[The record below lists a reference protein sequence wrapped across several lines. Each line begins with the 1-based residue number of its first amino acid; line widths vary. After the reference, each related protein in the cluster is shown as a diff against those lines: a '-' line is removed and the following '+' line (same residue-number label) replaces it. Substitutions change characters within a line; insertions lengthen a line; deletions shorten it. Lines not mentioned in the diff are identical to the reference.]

1 MNIALE
7 LTAAATAS
15 RARMAL
21 VVAEELRAR
30 DVLCGEEASDRT
42 MYAAEERRARVDVA
56 TWESERQ
63 LLLVREAVQR
73 ERAQLALR
81 EQLMSVASNEQR
93 ERADLQRDEARVH
106 ADMVRSEATEA
117 AAIRAAIDAAR
128 RDVEELARD
137 EKHERYTI
145 HEDEREAR
153 RHILQRRA
161 EVAHDAGVHQ
171 QLLHSASGLQLL
183 QAMDTAVAEFTAG
196 AAWIAHEEQMARTT
210 LAQAERIEQQVVAQS
225 RAQSQ
230 QREDSESVQRDLET
244 MNIALELTAAATASR
259 ARMALVVA
267 EELRARDV
275 LCGEEASDRTMYAA
289 EERRARVDVATWE
302 SERQLLLV
310 REAVQRERAQLAL
323 REQLMS
329 VASNEQRERADLQRD
344 EARVHAD
351 MVRSE
356 ATEAAAIRAAIDA
369 ARRDVEEL
377 ARDEKHE
384 RYTIHEDE
392 REARRHIL
400 QRRAEVAHDAG
411 VHQQLLHSA
420 SGLQLLQAMDTAVAE
435 FTAGAAWIAHEEQMA
450 RTTLAQAERI
460 EQQVVAQS
468 RAQSQ
473 QREDSESVQRD
484 LETMNIALEL
494 TAAATAS
501 RARMAL
507 VVAEELRARDVL
519 CGEEASDRTMYAAEE
534 RRARVDVA
542 TWESERQ
549 LLLVR
554 EAVQRERAQLALR
567 EQLMSV
573 ASNEQR
579 ERADLQR
586 DEARVHADMV
596 RSEATEAAAIRAAI
610 DAARRDVEEL
620 ARDEKHERY
629 TIHEDEREARRHILQ
644 RRVVHQQLLQAM
656 DTAVAEFTAGAAWIA
671 HEEQMARTTLA
682 QAERIEQQVVAQ
694 SRAQSQQRE
703 DSESVQRD
711 LETMN
716 IALEL
721 TAAATASRARM
732 ALVVAEELRAR
743 DVLCGE
749 EASDR
754 TMYAAEERRARVD
767 VATWESERR
776 AAFKKQLMSV
786 ASNEQRERADLQ
798 RDEARVH
805 ADMVRSEATE
815 AAAIRAAIDAARRD
829 VEELARDEKH
839 ERYTIHEDEREAR
852 RHILQRRVVHQQLLQ
867 AMDTAVAEF
876 TAGAAW
882 IAHEEQM
889 ARTTLAQAER
899 IEQQVVAQ
907 SRAQS
912 QQREDSESVQRDLE
926 TMNIALELTAA
937 ATASR
942 ARMALV
948 VAEELRARDVLC
960 GEEASDRT
968 MYAAEERRARVDVA
982 TWESER
988 QLLLV
993 REAVQRERAQLALRE
1008 QLMSVASNEQRERAD
1023 LQRDEARVHADM
1035 VRSEATEAAA
1045 IRAAIDAARRD
1056 VEELARDEK
1065 HERYTIHEDERE
1077 ARRHILQRRVVHQQ
1091 LLQAMDTAVAE
1102 FTAGAA
1108 WIAHEEQMARTTLA
1122 QAERI
1127 EQQVVAQSRA
1137 QSQQREDSESVQR
1150 DLETMNIALELTAA
1164 ATASRARMALVVA
1177 EELRARDVLCGE
1189 EASDRTMYAA
1199 EERRARVDVATWESE
1214 RRAAFK
1220 KQLMSVAS
1228 NEQRER
1234 ADLQRDEARVHADMV
1249 RSEATEAA
1257 AIRAAIDAARRDV
1270 EELARDEKHERYTIH
1285 EDEREARR
1293 HILQRR
1299 VVHQQLLQAMDTAVA
1314 EFTAGAAWIAHEEQM
1329 ARTTLAQAERIEQQ
1343 VVAQSR
1349 AQSQQREDSESV
1361 QRDLET
1367 MNIALELTAAATASR
1382 ARMALVVAEE
1392 LRARDVLCGEEASDR
1407 TMYAAEERRARVDVA
1422 TWESERQLLLVRE
1435 AVQRERAQL
1444 ALREQL
1450 MSVASNEQRE
1460 RADLQRDE
1468 ARVHADMVRSEATE
1482 AAAIRAA
1489 IDAARRD
1496 VEELAR
1502 DEKHERY
1509 TIHEDEREA
1518 RRHILQRRVVHQQL
1532 LQAMDT
1538 AVAEFTAGAAWIAHE
1553 EQMARTTLAQAER
1566 IEQQVVAQSR
1576 AQSQQRED
1584 SESVQRD
1591 LETMNIALELTA
1603 AATASRA
1610 RMALVVAEELR
1621 ARDVLCGEEASDRT
1635 MYAAE
1640 ERRARVDVATWES
1653 ERRAAFK
1660 KQLMSVAS
1668 NEQRERADLQRDEA
1682 RVHADMVRSEATEAA
1697 AIRAAIDAARR
1708 DVEELARDEKH
1719 ERYTIHED
1727 EREARRHILQR
1738 RAEVAHDAGVHQQL
1752 LHSASGLQLLQAM
1765 DTAVAEFT
1773 AGAAWIAHEEQMA
1786 RTTLAQAERIEQQVV
1801 AQSRAQSQQ
1810 REDSE
1815 SVQRDLETMNIALEL
1830 TAAATASRARMALVV
1845 AEELRARDVLC
1856 GEEASD
1862 RTMYAAEERRARV
1875 DVATWESERQLLLV
1889 REAVQRERAQLA
1901 LREQLM
1907 SVASNE
1913 QRERADLQR
1922 DEARVHADMVRSE
1935 ATEAAAIRA
1944 AIDAA
1949 RRDVEELARDEKHER
1964 YTIHEDEREARRHIL
1979 QRRVVH
1985 QQLLQA
1991 MDTAVAEFTAGA
2003 AWIAHEEQMA
2013 RTTLAQAERIEQQVV
2028 AQSRAQSQQREDSE
2042 SVQRDLET
2050 MNIALE
2056 LTAAATASR
2065 ARMALVVAEELRARD
2080 VLCGEEASDRT
2091 MYAAEERRA
2100 RVDVATWESERRAA
2114 FKKQLMSVASN
2125 EQRER
2130 ADLQRDEARVHADMV
2145 RSEATEAA
2153 AIRAAIDAARRD
2165 VEELARDEKHERY
2178 TIHEDE
2184 REARRHIL
2192 QRRAEVAHD
2201 AGVHQQ
2207 LLHSASGLQLLQ
2219 AMDTAVAEFTA
2230 GAAWIAHEEQMART
2244 TLAQAERIEQQVVAQ
2259 SRAQSQQR
2267 EDSESVQRDLETM
2280 NIALELTAAATAS
2293 RARMA
2298 LVVAEELR
2306 ARDVLCGEEASDR
2319 TMYAAEERRA
2329 RVDVATWESE
2339 RQLLLV
2345 REAVQR
2351 ERAQLAL
2358 REQLMSVASNEQ
2370 RERADLQRD
2379 EARVH
2384 ADMVRSEATEAAA
2397 IRAAIDAARRDV
2409 EELARDEKH
2418 ERYTIHEDEREARR
2432 HILQRR
2438 AEVAHDA
2445 GVHQQLLHSASGLQL
2460 LQAMDTAVAEFT
2472 AGAAWIAH
2480 EEQMARTTLAQ
2491 AERIEQ
2497 QVVAQSRAQ
2506 SQQREDSESVQRDL
2520 ETMNIALELTAAA
2533 TASRAR
2539 MALVVAE
2546 ELRARDVLCGE
2557 EASDRT
2563 MYAAEERRA
2572 RVDVATWESER
2583 RAAFKKQ
2590 LMSVAS
2596 NEQRERADLQ
2606 RDEARVHAD
2615 MVRSEATE
2623 AAAIR
2628 AAIDAARRDV
2638 EELAR
2643 DEKHE
2648 RYTIH
2653 EDEREARRH
2662 ILQRRVVHQ
2671 QLLQAMD
2678 TAVAEFTAGA
2688 AWIAHEEQM
2697 ARTTL
2702 AQAERIEQQVVAQ
2715 SRAQSQQREDSES
2728 VQRDLETMNIALELT
2743 AAATASRARM
2753 ALVVAEELRARDV
2766 LCGEEASD
2774 RTMYAAEERRA
2785 RVDVATWESER
2796 QLLLVR
2802 EAVQRERAQLALREQ
2817 LMSVASNEQ
2826 RERADLQRDEARVHA
2841 DMVRSEATEAAA
2853 IRAAIDAARRDVEE
2867 LARDEKHERYTIHE
2881 DEREARRHILQRR
2894 AEVAHD
2900 AGVHQQLLHSASG
2913 LQLLQAMDTA
2923 VAEFTA
2929 GAAWI
2934 AHEEQM
2940 ARTTLAQAERIE
2952 QQVVAQSRAQS
2963 QQREDSESV
2972 QRDLETMNIALELTA
2987 AATASRARMA
2997 LVVAEELRARDVLCG
3012 EEASDRTMYAAEER
3026 RARVDVATWES
3037 ERRAAFKK
3045 QLMSVASNEQRERA
3059 DLQRDE
3065 ARVHAD
3071 MVRSEATEAAA
3082 IRAAIDA
3089 ARRDVEELARDE
3101 KHERYTIHEDE
3112 REARRHILQRRA
3124 EVAHDAGV
3132 HQQLLHSAS
3141 GLQLLQAMDTAVA
3154 EFTAGAAWI
3163 AHEEQMARTT
3173 LAQAERIEQQVV
3185 AQSRAQSQQRED
3197 SESVQ
3202 RDLETMNIALEL
3214 TAAATASRARMALVV
3229 AEELRA
3235 RDVLC
3240 GEEASDRTMYAAEER
3255 RARVDVAT
3263 WESERRAAFKKQ
3275 LMSVASNEQRERA
3288 DLQRDEARVH
3298 ADMVRSE
3305 ATEAAAIRAAIDAAR
3320 RDVEELARDEKHERY
3335 TIHEDEREARRH
3347 ILQRRAE
3354 VAHDAGVHQQL
3365 LHSASGLQLL
3375 QAMDTAVAEFTAG
3388 AAWIAHEEQMA
3399 RTTLAQAERIE
3410 QQVVAQS
3417 RAQSQQREDSESV
3430 QRDLETMNIAL
3441 ELTAAATAS
3450 RARMALVVAE
3460 ELRARDVLCGEE
3472 ASDRTMYAAEE
3483 RRARVDV
3490 ATWESERRAAFK
3502 KQLMSVAS
3510 NEQRERADL
3519 QRDEAR
3525 VHADMVRS
3533 EATEAA
3539 AIRAAIDAA
3548 RRDVE
3553 ELARDEKHERY
3564 TIHEDEREA
3573 RRHILQRRAEVAHDA
3588 GVHQQLLHSASGLQL
3603 LQAMDTAVAEFTA
3616 GAAWIAHEEQMAR
3629 TTLAQ
3634 AERIEQQVVAQSRAQ
3649 SQQREDSESV
3659 QRDLET
3665 MNIALELTAAATASR
3680 ARMAL
3685 VVAEELRARDVLCG
3699 EEASDRTMYAAEERR
3714 ARVDVATWES
3724 ERRAAFKKQLMSV
3737 ASNEQRERADLQRDE
3752 ARVHADMVRSEAT
3765 EAAAI
3770 RAAIDAARRDV
3781 EELARDE
3788 KHERYTIHEDEREA
3802 RRHILQRRAEVAH
3815 DAGVHQQLLHSASGL
3830 QLLQAM
3836 DTAVAEFT
3844 AGAAWIAHEEQMART
3859 TLAQAE
3865 RIEQQVVAQSR
3876 AQSQQREDSES
3887 VQRDL
3892 ETMNIALELT
3902 AAATASRARMALVVA
3917 EELRARDVLC
3927 GEEASDRTMYAA
3939 EERRARVDVA
3949 TWESERQLLLVREAV
3964 QRERAQLALREQ
3976 LMSVASNEQRE
3987 RADLQRDEA
3996 RVHADMVR
4004 SEATEA
4010 AAIRAA
4016 IDAARRDVEELARDE
4031 KHERYT
4037 IHEDER
4043 EARRHILQRRA
4054 EVAHDAGVHQQLL
4067 HSASGLQLL
4076 QAMDTAVAEFTAG
4089 AAWIA
4094 HEEQVLRYFISHF
4107 VSIKYFFVFSVFSF
4121 SSCSIF
4127 FSDCSLNSFFNF
4139 INAVVFD
4146 VFSFF
4151 DSCRSSFFSCVVST
4165 NFSFGGETYLCPL
4178 ISDVSVVDVGYDVV
4192 DAASVFSNSLCSV
4205 PDPYCSQILTGSA
4218 MYDFKPVQNVAL
4230 PHGASGYDD
4239 IAVLCC
4245 SVPVFSQQHSH
4256 LPVINDDEQSYVA
4269 SECCLNRLDADISDV
4284 DHRCSDPLEFS
4295 HGPGVKMTHSSD
4307 GGRFKHSTDIS
4318 AVPSTYVAADAD
4330 ECLSPPL
4337 LPVSRICRV
4346 CFRTETSDC
4355 VHCASL
4361 ICFHCRLPSSSRPC
4375 CKLHYLSI
4383 VNNRQRILAE
4393 KRLQSKRERHGKG
4406 KRHQQDHLSAYRD
4419 NMEYDETLH
4428 DTVKSDSGA
4437 ALCVGRHVENRSC
4450 TFLTVLGAQRESQDA
4465 SKEERECNASSSVEL
4480 LLTPPKRSPHALLGD
4495 VSDKVDSGTNEE
4507 ECLFGDVE
4515 PKTERKQAKAFFVPL
4530 YSGGEPRRPKP
4541 PTPRNYIPHAVP
4553 RPVRQMQVRR
4563 RKCSAVRQHF
4573 QKAHSPSRAT
4583 ALAAAVESPKICPRY
4598 SRYTSKKYCNP
4609 SVSGEVEHRKRP
4621 KPLLCKLP
4629 SKGTGLGGV
4638 GMRTRRGIKEHK
4650 WAQEAPIAKSSLLG
4664 VMKEKQFQFRTE
4676 ADCENERTF
4685 EYLQDESLSTS
4696 VGLARTYFDGKP
4708 VRSFDSSPHYRDM
4721 RENGVKNYMSQ
4732 RDLCRESRNSNNV
4745 RAKRVQVTDDR
4756 QREGCSHGGQVQL
4769 RDFEANLRKDNT
4781 RMQMRNT
4788 PEIEA
4793 YYYKSVQSNRA
4804 SPTLPRLDKK
4814 LRHLQQHRVTVNSP
4828 DVHCVRYHYHNNETP
4843 RVDNMGLGIEY
4854 HHTNRCRQ
4862 IPQGSARVTHQ
4873 PCITVHLLPRPG
4885 AQSATR
4891 VPTPS
4896 KSRSLS
4902 HRGGRNCTQCRTP
4915 LRTVSP
4921 PWRTDNNTFLQPP
4934 WNVNQPRS
4942 FVAKPFTRNVFQSDL

>member
-1 MNIALE
+1 MDTAVAEFTAGAAWIAHEEQMARTTLAQAERIEQQVVAQSRAQSQQREDSESVQRDLETMNIALE

-644 RRVVHQQLLQAM
+644 RR
-656 DTAVAEFTAGAAWIA
+656 
-671 HEEQMARTTLA
+671 
-682 QAERIEQQVVAQ
+682 
-694 SRAQSQQRE
+694 
-703 DSESVQRD
+703 
-711 LETMN
+711 
-716 IALEL
+716 
-721 TAAATASRARM
+721 
-732 ALVVAEELRAR
+732 
-743 DVLCGE
+743 
-749 EASDR
+749 
-754 TMYAAEERRARVD
+754 
-767 VATWESERR
+767 
-776 AAFKKQLMSV
+776 
-786 ASNEQRERADLQ
+786 
-798 RDEARVH
+798 
-805 ADMVRSEATE
+805 
-815 AAAIRAAIDAARRD
+815 
-829 VEELARDEKH
+829 
-839 ERYTIHEDEREAR
+839 
-852 RHILQRRVVHQQLLQ
+852 
-867 AMDTAVAEF
+867 
-876 TAGAAW
+876 
-882 IAHEEQM
+882 
-889 ARTTLAQAER
+889 
-899 IEQQVVAQ
+899 
-907 SRAQS
+907 
-912 QQREDSESVQRDLE
+912 
-926 TMNIALELTAA
+926 
-937 ATASR
+937 
-942 ARMALV
+942 
-948 VAEELRARDVLC
+948 
-960 GEEASDRT
+960 
-968 MYAAEERRARVDVA
+968 
-982 TWESER
+982 
-988 QLLLV
+988 
-993 REAVQRERAQLALRE
+993 
-1008 QLMSVASNEQRERAD
+1008 
-1023 LQRDEARVHADM
+1023 
-1035 VRSEATEAAA
+1035 
-1045 IRAAIDAARRD
+1045 
-1056 VEELARDEK
+1056 
-1065 HERYTIHEDERE
+1065 
-1077 ARRHILQRRVVHQQ
+1077 
-1091 LLQAMDTAVAE
+1091 
-1102 FTAGAA
+1102 
-1108 WIAHEEQMARTTLA
+1108 
-1122 QAERI
+1122 
-1127 EQQVVAQSRA
+1127 
-1137 QSQQREDSESVQR
+1137 
-1150 DLETMNIALELTAA
+1150 
-1164 ATASRARMALVVA
+1164 
-1177 EELRARDVLCGE
+1177 
-1189 EASDRTMYAA
+1189 
-1199 EERRARVDVATWESE
+1199 
-1214 RRAAFK
+1214 
-1220 KQLMSVAS
+1220 
-1228 NEQRER
+1228 
-1234 ADLQRDEARVHADMV
+1234 
-1249 RSEATEAA
+1249 
-1257 AIRAAIDAARRDV
+1257 
-1270 EELARDEKHERYTIH
+1270 
-1285 EDEREARR
+1285 
-1293 HILQRR
+1293 
-1299 VVHQQLLQAMDTAVA
+1299 
-1314 EFTAGAAWIAHEEQM
+1314 
-1329 ARTTLAQAERIEQQ
+1329 
-1343 VVAQSR
+1343 
-1349 AQSQQREDSESV
+1349 
-1361 QRDLET
+1361 
-1367 MNIALELTAAATASR
+1367 
-1382 ARMALVVAEE
+1382 
-1392 LRARDVLCGEEASDR
+1392 
-1407 TMYAAEERRARVDVA
+1407 
-1422 TWESERQLLLVRE
+1422 
-1435 AVQRERAQL
+1435 
-1444 ALREQL
+1444 
-1450 MSVASNEQRE
+1450 
-1460 RADLQRDE
+1460 
-1468 ARVHADMVRSEATE
+1468 
-1482 AAAIRAA
+1482 
-1489 IDAARRD
+1489 
-1496 VEELAR
+1496 
-1502 DEKHERY
+1502 
-1509 TIHEDEREA
+1509 
-1518 RRHILQRRVVHQQL
+1518 
-1532 LQAMDT
+1532 
-1538 AVAEFTAGAAWIAHE
+1538 
-1553 EQMARTTLAQAER
+1553 
-1566 IEQQVVAQSR
+1566 
-1576 AQSQQRED
+1576 
-1584 SESVQRD
+1584 
-1591 LETMNIALELTA
+1591 
-1603 AATASRA
+1603 
-1610 RMALVVAEELR
+1610 
-1621 ARDVLCGEEASDRT
+1621 
-1635 MYAAE
+1635 
-1640 ERRARVDVATWES
+1640 
-1653 ERRAAFK
+1653 
-1660 KQLMSVAS
+1660 
-1668 NEQRERADLQRDEA
+1668 
-1682 RVHADMVRSEATEAA
+1682 
-1697 AIRAAIDAARR
+1697 
-1708 DVEELARDEKH
+1708 
-1719 ERYTIHED
+1719 
-1727 EREARRHILQR
+1727 
-1738 RAEVAHDAGVHQQL
+1738 AEVAHDAGVHQQL

-1901 LREQLM
+1901 LRE
-1907 SVASNE
+1907 
-1913 QRERADLQR
+1913 
-1922 DEARVHADMVRSE
+1922 
-1935 ATEAAAIRA
+1935 
-1944 AIDAA
+1944 
-1949 RRDVEELARDEKHER
+1949 
-1964 YTIHEDEREARRHIL
+1964 
-1979 QRRVVH
+1979 
-1985 QQLLQA
+1985 
-1991 MDTAVAEFTAGA
+1991 
-2003 AWIAHEEQMA
+2003 
-2013 RTTLAQAERIEQQVV
+2013 
-2028 AQSRAQSQQREDSE
+2028 
-2042 SVQRDLET
+2042 
-2050 MNIALE
+2050 
-2056 LTAAATASR
+2056 
-2065 ARMALVVAEELRARD
+2065 
-2080 VLCGEEASDRT
+2080 
-2091 MYAAEERRA
+2091 
-2100 RVDVATWESERRAA
+2100 
-2114 FKKQLMSVASN
+2114 QLMSVASN

-2583 RAAFKKQ
+2583 QLLLVREAVQRERAQLALREQ

-2662 ILQRRVVHQ
+2662 ILQRRAEVAHDAGVHQ
-2671 QLLQAMD
+2671 QLLHSASGLQLLQAMD

-3037 ERRAAFKK
+3037 ER
-3045 QLMSVASNEQRERA
+3045 QLLLVREAVQRERA
-3059 DLQRDE
+3059 Q
-3065 ARVHAD
+3065 
-3071 MVRSEATEAAA
+3071 
-3082 IRAAIDA
+3082 
-3089 ARRDVEELARDE
+3089 LAL
-3101 KHERYTIHEDE
+3101 
-3112 REARRHILQRRA
+3112 RE
-3124 EVAHDAGV
+3124 
-3132 HQQLLHSAS
+3132 
-3141 GLQLLQAMDTAVA
+3141 
-3154 EFTAGAAWI
+3154 
-3163 AHEEQMARTT
+3163 
-3173 LAQAERIEQQVV
+3173 
-3185 AQSRAQSQQRED
+3185 
-3197 SESVQ
+3197 
-3202 RDLETMNIALEL
+3202 
-3214 TAAATASRARMALVV
+3214 
-3229 AEELRA
+3229 
-3235 RDVLC
+3235 
-3240 GEEASDRTMYAAEER
+3240 
-3255 RARVDVAT
+3255 
-3263 WESERRAAFKKQ
+3263 
-3275 LMSVASNEQRERA
+3275 
-3288 DLQRDEARVH
+3288 
-3298 ADMVRSE
+3298 
-3305 ATEAAAIRAAIDAAR
+3305 
-3320 RDVEELARDEKHERY
+3320 
-3335 TIHEDEREARRH
+3335 
-3347 ILQRRAE
+3347 
-3354 VAHDAGVHQQL
+3354 
-3365 LHSASGLQLL
+3365 
-3375 QAMDTAVAEFTAG
+3375 
-3388 AAWIAHEEQMA
+3388 
-3399 RTTLAQAERIE
+3399 
-3410 QQVVAQS
+3410 
-3417 RAQSQQREDSESV
+3417 
-3430 QRDLETMNIAL
+3430 
-3441 ELTAAATAS
+3441 
-3450 RARMALVVAE
+3450 
-3460 ELRARDVLCGEE
+3460 
-3472 ASDRTMYAAEE
+3472 
-3483 RRARVDV
+3483 
-3490 ATWESERRAAFK
+3490 
-3502 KQLMSVAS
+3502 
-3510 NEQRERADL
+3510 
-3519 QRDEAR
+3519 
-3525 VHADMVRS
+3525 
-3533 EATEAA
+3533 
-3539 AIRAAIDAA
+3539 
-3548 RRDVE
+3548 
-3553 ELARDEKHERY
+3553 
-3564 TIHEDEREA
+3564 
-3573 RRHILQRRAEVAHDA
+3573 
-3588 GVHQQLLHSASGLQL
+3588 
-3603 LQAMDTAVAEFTA
+3603 
-3616 GAAWIAHEEQMAR
+3616 
-3629 TTLAQ
+3629 
-3634 AERIEQQVVAQSRAQ
+3634 
-3649 SQQREDSESV
+3649 
-3659 QRDLET
+3659 
-3665 MNIALELTAAATASR
+3665 
-3680 ARMAL
+3680 
-3685 VVAEELRARDVLCG
+3685 
-3699 EEASDRTMYAAEERR
+3699 
-3714 ARVDVATWES
+3714 
-3724 ERRAAFKKQLMSV
+3724 QLMSV

-4094 HEEQVLRYFISHF
+4094 HEEQMARTTLAQAERIEQQVVAQSRAQSQQREDSESVQRDLETMNIALELTAAATASRARMALVVAEELRARDVL
-4107 VSIKYFFVFSVFSF
+4107 
-4121 SSCSIF
+4121 CGEEA
-4127 FSDCSLNSFFNF
+4127 SDRTMY
-4139 INAVVFD
+4139 AAEE
-4146 VFSFF
+4146 
-4151 DSCRSSFFSCVVST
+4151 RRAR
-4165 NFSFGGETYLCPL
+4165 
-4178 ISDVSVVDVGYDVV
+4178 VDVATWESERQLLLVREAVQRERAQLALREQLMSVASNEQRERADLQRDEARVHADMV
-4192 DAASVFSNSLCSV
+4192 RSEATEAAAIRAAIDAARRDVEELAR
-4205 PDPYCSQILTGSA
+4205 DEKHERYTIHEDEREARRHILQRRA
-4218 MYDFKPVQNVAL
+4218 EVAHDAGVHQQL
-4230 PHGASGYDD
+4230 LHSASGLQLLQAMDTAVAEFTAGAAW
-4239 IAVLCC
+4239 IAHEEQMARTTLAQAERIEQQVVAQSRAQSQQREDSESVQRDLETMNIALELTAAATASRARMALVVAEELRARDVLCGEEASDRTMYAAEERRARVDVATWESERQLLLVREAVQRERAQLALREQLM
-4245 SVPVFSQQHSH
+4245 SVASNEQRERADLQRDEARVHADMVRSEATEAAAIRAAIDAARRDVEELARDEKHERYTIHEDEREARRHILQRRAEVAHDAGVHQQLLHSASGLQLLQAMDTAVAEFTAGAAWIAHEEQMARTTLAQAERIEQQVVAQSRAQSQQREDSESVQRD
-4256 LPVINDDEQSYVA
+4256 LETMNIALELTAAATASRARMALVVAEELRARDVLCGEEASDRTMYAAEERRARVDVATWESERQLLLVREAVQRERAQLALREQLMSVA
-4269 SECCLNRLDADISDV
+4269 SNE
-4284 DHRCSDPLEFS
+4284 
-4295 HGPGVKMTHSSD
+4295 
-4307 GGRFKHSTDIS
+4307 
-4318 AVPSTYVAADAD
+4318 
-4330 ECLSPPL
+4330 
-4337 LPVSRICRV
+4337 
-4346 CFRTETSDC
+4346 
-4355 VHCASL
+4355 
-4361 ICFHCRLPSSSRPC
+4361 
-4375 CKLHYLSI
+4375 
-4383 VNNRQRILAE
+4383 Q
-4393 KRLQSKRERHGKG
+4393 RERADLQRDEARVHADMVRSEATEAAAIRAAIDAARRDVEELARDEKHERYTIHEDEREARRHILQRRAEVAHDAGV
-4406 KRHQQDHLSAYRD
+4406 HQQLLHSASGLQLLQA
-4419 NMEYDETLH
+4419 M
-4428 DTVKSDSGA
+4428 DTAVAEFTAGA
-4437 ALCVGRHVENRSC
+4437 AWIAHEEQMARTTLAQAERIEQQVVAQSRAQSQ
-4450 TFLTVLGAQRESQDA
+4450 QREDSESVQRDLETMNIALELTAAATA
-4465 SKEERECNASSSVEL
+4465 SRARMALVVAEELRARDVLCGEEASDRTMYAAEERRARVDVATWESERQL
-4480 LLTPPKRSPHALLGD
+4480 LLVREAVQRERAQLALREQLMSVASNEQRERADLQRDEARVHADMVRSEATEAAAIRAAID
-4495 VSDKVDSGTNEE
+4495 AARR
-4507 ECLFGDVE
+4507 DVE
-4515 PKTERKQAKAFFVPL
+4515 ELARDEKHERYTIHEDEREARRHILQRRAEVAHDAGVHQQLLHSASGLQLLQAMD
-4530 YSGGEPRRPKP
+4530 
-4541 PTPRNYIPHAVP
+4541 TAVAEFTAGAAWIAHEE
-4553 RPVRQMQVRR
+4553 QMARTTLAQAERIEQQVV
-4563 RKCSAVRQHF
+4563 AQ
-4573 QKAHSPSRAT
+4573 SRAQSQQREDSESVQRDLETMNIALELT
-4583 ALAAAVESPKICPRY
+4583 AAATASRARMALVVAEELRARDVLCGEEASDRTMYAAEERRARVDVATWESERQLLLVREAVQRERAQLALREQLMSVASNEQRERADLQRDEARVHADMVRSEATEAAAIRAAIDAARRDVEELARDEKHERYTIHEDEREARRHILQRRAEVAHDAGVHQQLLHSGRLAAAA
-4598 SRYTSKKYCNP
+4598 
-4609 SVSGEVEHRKRP
+4609 GH
-4621 KPLLCKLP
+4621 
-4629 SKGTGLGGV
+4629 GHGGGGV
-4638 GMRTRRGIKEHK
+4638 HRGRRVDRARG
-4650 WAQEAPIAKSSLLG
+4650 
-4664 VMKEKQFQFRTE
+4664 
-4676 ADCENERTF
+4676 ADGAHDTCAGGAHRAAGCCT
-4685 EYLQDESLSTS
+4685 
-4696 VGLARTYFDGKP
+4696 VARTVAAARG
-4708 VRSFDSSPHYRDM
+4708 
-4721 RENGVKNYMSQ
+4721 
-4732 RDLCRESRNSNNV
+4732 
-4745 RAKRVQVTDDR
+4745 
-4756 QREGCSHGGQVQL
+4756 QRERAAGPG
-4769 RDFEANLRKDNT
+4769 DNEHCAGADG
-4781 RMQMRNT
+4781 RG
-4788 PEIEA
+4788 
-4793 YYYKSVQSNRA
+4793 
-4804 SPTLPRLDKK
+4804 
-4814 LRHLQQHRVTVNSP
+4814 
-4828 DVHCVRYHYHNNETP
+4828 HCVACAH
-4843 RVDNMGLGIEY
+4843 G
-4854 HHTNRCRQ
+4854 
-4862 IPQGSARVTHQ
+4862 
-4873 PCITVHLLPRPG
+4873 PC
-4885 AQSATR
+4885 
-4891 VPTPS
+4891 
-4896 KSRSLS
+4896 
-4902 HRGGRNCTQCRTP
+4902 RGGGASRAR
-4915 LRTVSP
+4915 RAV
-4921 PWRTDNNTFLQPP
+4921 W
-4934 WNVNQPRS
+4934 
-4942 FVAKPFTRNVFQSDL
+4942 